1 MSSFIDDSSKDD
13 GSKDENEEAT
23 AGIEIKFLGNKLRP
37 FIFFNSMGELMS
49 LYWSGA
55 SEERTSALQVRF
67 FLKNFF
73 KYSKNFFFD
82 RFEPLSHYISIIL
95 KRFTRMLNAKTFR

>member
-67 FLKNFF
+67 FRITFSRRIFF
-73 KYSKNFFFD
+73 LIGSNLY
-82 RFEPLSHYISIIL
+82 LIIL
-95 KRFTRMLNAKTFR
+95 A

>member
-13 GSKDENEEAT
+13 GSKDDNEEAT
-23 AGIEIKFLGNKLRP
+23 AGIEIKFLGNKFRP

-67 FLKNFF
+67 FLNYFF
-73 KYSKNFFFD
+73 RLEIFFD

-95 KRFTRMLNAKTFR
+95 KRFKRMLNAKTFW